1 LSTTTTS
8 SEIGDFLDRVYSHT
22 TAATPTTSN
31 TITESSDLLAY
42 PGHNQRPFVTLTY
55 AQSLDGKIAGIDGQQ
70 LRLSGNQSMKM
81 THLLRARHDGIL
93 VGIGTLLNDDPQLN
107 VWEANFFLLTS
118 PKKQNQARNIS
129 ISVPIANQPQPIV
142 IDTSLRTPIDCKLIK
157 NFRNQL
163 GKQPWLICARSE
175 VSLER
180 RQELENAGARVI
192 PITNGMN
199 TSKKGL
205 DIEKVLEVCKLNG
218 INKLMIEGGAA
229 IISSILNQVLDNPI
243 LNILIVTVS
252 PYMVGEGIGIKSSN
266 IDSLSLLR
274 HLETKIMGLDA
285 VFAYTTTKKEKQKDT
300 N

>member
-1 LSTTTTS
+1 MLGRLSSALSTTTTS

-22 TAATPTTSN
+22 TTATATTSN
-31 TITESSDLLAY
+31 IITESSNLLAY

-93 VGIGTLLNDDPQLN
+93 VGIGTLLSDDPQLN
-107 VWEANFFLLTS
+107 
-118 PKKQNQARNIS
+118 ARNIS

-175 VSLER
+175 VSPER

-199 TSKKGL
+199 TCMFKQTPKIHFL
-205 DIEKVLEVCKLNG
+205 CLCLFK
-218 INKLMIEGGAA
+218 A
-229 IISSILNQVLDNPI
+229 
-243 LNILIVTVS
+243 
-252 PYMVGEGIGIKSSN
+252 
-266 IDSLSLLR
+266 LS
-274 HLETKIMGLDA
+274 M
-285 VFAYTTTKKEKQKDT
+285 
-300 N
+300 

>member
-1 LSTTTTS
+1 MLGRLSSALSTTTTS

-107 VWEANFFLLTS
+107 
-118 PKKQNQARNIS
+118 ARNIS

-285 VFAYTTTKKEKQKDT
+285 VFAYTTTSATEG
-300 N
+300 

>member
-1 LSTTTTS
+1 MLGRLSSALSTTTTS

-93 VGIGTLLNDDPQLN
+93 VGIGTLLSDDPQLN
-107 VWEANFFLLTS
+107 
-118 PKKQNQARNIS
+118 ARNIS

-285 VFAYTTTKKEKQKDT
+285 VFAYTTTSATEG
-300 N
+300 

>member
-1 LSTTTTS
+1 MLGRLSSALSTTTTS

-107 VWEANFFLLTS
+107 
-118 PKKQNQARNIS
+118 ARNIS